1 MKTYGFEIVDP
12 EFIKTYISGHS
23 EKDYVLIDVRQPQ
36 EYLQEHIPGAM
47 LIPLPELSAKQSGL
61 PKDKDFIFYCKSGAR
76 SQMAAMM
83 TAESKVTSKNIY
95 NLKGGI
101 MAWADMT
108 LDGFPKVQAFDRA
121 KTLPEFLAIAMNME
135 KGADRF
141 YREISRRYP
150 DKAFAGIFENLAA
163 VEIAHAKMI
172 YGFHKN
178 HAEPGPAAFQAFYE
192 TLDGKVI
199 EGGESLES
207 MMTAIEGLT
216 DNVCGDLM
224 DLALEMEF
232 TALDLYRT
240 LANQTTHDAAMSSA
254 FLAIAQAE
262 KSHMRMIADALGEC

>member
-1 MKTYGFEIVDP
+1 MKTYGFEIVDA
-12 EFIKTYISGHS
+12 EFIRKYISSHL

-36 EYLQEHIPGAM
+36 EYLQEHIPGAT
-47 LIPLPELSAKQSGL
+47 LIPLPELSAKGSGL

-83 TAESKVTSKNIY
+83 IAESKVTDKNIY
-95 NLKGGI
+95 NLKGGL
-101 MAWADMT
+101 MAWTDMT

-121 KTLPEFLAIAMNME
+121 KTLPEFLLLAMNME

-150 DKAFAGIFENLAA
+150 DKAFAGVFENLAA
-163 VEIAHAKMI
+163 VEIAHARMI
-172 YGFHKN
+172 YGFYKN
-178 HAEPGPAAFQAFYE
+178 HVESEPAVFEAFYDA
-192 TLDGKVI
+192 LDGTVI

-207 MMTAIEGLT
+207 MMAALEGLT

-232 TALDLYRT
+232 TAFDLYRT
-240 LANQTTHDAAMSSA
+240 LANQTTHDSTMSGM
-254 FLAIAQAE
+254 FLTIAQAE

>member
-1 MKTYGFEIVDP
+1 MKTYGFEIVDA
-12 EFIKTYISGHS
+12 EFIRKYISGHL

-47 LIPLPELSAKQSGL
+47 LIPLPELSAKESGL

-76 SQMAAMM
+76 SQTAAMM
-83 TAESKVTSKNIY
+83 TAESSVTDKNIY

-101 MAWADMT
+101 MAWTDMT

-121 KTLPEFLAIAMNME
+121 KTLPEFLLLAMNME
-135 KGADRF
+135 KGAERF
-141 YREISRRYP
+141 YREISRRYSG
-150 DKAFAGIFENLAA
+150 KSLAGVFENLAA
-163 VEIAHAKMI
+163 VETAHAKMI
-172 YGFHKN
+172 YGFYKN
-178 HAEPGPAAFQAFYE
+178 FAESAPPVFDAFYA

-207 MMTAIEGLT
+207 MMMALEGLT

-232 TALDLYRT
+232 TAFDLYRT

-254 FLAIAQAE
+254 FLTIAQAE
-262 KSHMRMIADALGEC
+262 KSHMRMIADALEEC